1 MRRQIVAWAL
11 TGVMAAGHAVGVD
24 MPWHDDDDKAS
35 EAAMVTACAVW
46 EASNASEYLEHN
58 CDEVLGKG
66 D

>member
-1 MRRQIVAWAL
+1 MKRQIAAWAL
-11 TGVMAAGHAVGVD
+11 TGVMAVGHVVGVD

-46 EASNASEYLEHN
+46 EDTNVYEYVKHD